1 MSEIHSGRHRAQ
13 DVGRA
18 LRTLWLLMLLR
29 GVLAV
34 VFGLYAL
41 FSPESALL
49 ALVYVFGFYALMDG
63 VAAIVLGIRH
73 RRAGHWGWQLVQGV
87 VSLVAGLIALFWPGP
102 TVLALVLI
110 VAVWSIA
117 LGVTGIVEA
126 VAARGQGEPWG
137 WPVLGGVVAIVFGI
151 VLLTSPGAGAFL
163 LLWVIGVSTVALGVA
178 FVAWALRLRSA
189 AGAGV
194 HA

>member
-1 MSEIHSGRHRAQ
+1 MSDVDVDRA
-13 DVGRA
+13 V
-18 LRTLWLLMLLR
+18 RTLWLLMLLR

-63 VAAIVLGIRH
+63 VTAIVLGIRH

-87 VSLVAGLIALFWPGP
+87 VSLVAGLVMLFWPGP

-117 LGVTGIVEA
+117 QGITGIVEA
-126 VAARGQGEPWG
+126 VAARRQGEPWA
-137 WPVLGGVVAIVFGI
+137 WPVLGGVVAIVFGV
-151 VLLTSPGAGAFL
+151 VLLASPGAGAFL
-163 LLWVIGVSTVALGVA
+163 LLWVIGVSTVALGAAYV
-178 FVAWALRLRSA
+178 VWALRLRSA
-189 AGAGV
+189 ARAGAD
-194 HA
+194 A

>member
-1 MSEIHSGRHRAQ
+1 MSDV

-63 VAAIVLGIRH
+63 VAAIVVGVRH

-87 VSLVAGLIALFWPGP
+87 VSLLAGLIALFWPGP

-117 LGVTGIVEA
+117 QGIAGIVEA
-126 VAARGQGEPWG
+126 VAARRQGDPWG
-137 WPVLGGVVAIVFGI
+137 WPVLGGVVAIVFGV
-151 VLLTSPGAGAFL
+151 VLLVSPGAGALL
-163 LLWVIGVSTVALGVA
+163 LLWVIGVSTVALGIV
-178 FVAWALRLRSA
+178 FVAWALGLRSA
-189 AGAGV
+189 ARTGA